1 MVRDPLYRAIEKRLD
16 ERLDPELF
24 ERCALD
30 LLRNVYP
37 GLVPIRGGSDG
48 GMDGAIAD
56 PRGGTPMPLVV
67 TTAGSVIRNLTASL
81 NSYRERG
88 GSASEAVLAT
98 SQPLT
103 ARQRKN
109 LEQRARELG
118 FTLRQIHDGADFTGR
133 LYRDPAW
140 RRELLGLAG
149 DPPALSVFP
158 RSPRPWPVTELL
170 GRDEELAW
178 LRAAKGD
185 VVVGGQPGVGKTA
198 LLGALAKEGLGLFV
212 VSRDIGK
219 IADALRELSPDRV
232 FVDDAHLDAAHPRNS
247 LLSRLVWLRQE
258 LGMAFRIVA
267 TTWPGHEDDIR
278 QLLYLTQ
285 DKGLRVNPLERMV
298 MLELVRNVNP
308 YFTEVLMGEI
318 LDQSEGRPGL
328 AVTLAHWAQRGELK
342 ELVNGRLLLGQVS
355 AGLPPPDSTIDALA
369 PFALGGGIGMC
380 LQSAAR
386 ALGIAEIDLRE
397 ALRPVSG
404 TGVLQEFEEPGPHV
418 GSLAVKPDALR
429 VALVERAYFSG
440 GLTLNIDHAL
450 RQVEDPAACT
460 YMLIQV
466 LARGGSVT
474 HQLIRTRLQEMHR
487 FDFMGGLW
495 SEYLRTGDR
504 AARWVLENH
513 PEMTVSVGRAALAV
527 LPEMALDR
535 LLDCPSKGG
544 EGGNN
549 AGQIIVNWVQAG
561 LPGRDAIDRRLL
573 LLARL
578 TGQMRDTHRGQLDTW
593 TWGRTTPTDLFR
605 AAFSLSI
612 HGVQTSPLDRLSL
625 NITSGS
631 LLPEEVRTLARE
643 WPSVLGALGALG
655 DDGIRCARDILN
667 EWTGRLLVR
676 GQHPETNP
684 TAEGEAPGMLEGV
697 VELAE
702 GAPGIV
708 MWARRLARYRGLIV
722 GLPHIDDPLLAKL
735 FPSTENPWD
744 RIPHDAILAS
754 AREIAEEWRRENPD
768 TVVERMLYYERQRLL
783 AGHDYPDVLRY
794 VTDAIA
800 QTAGDP
806 LTWLDALTDQEASA
820 RWVWPFLEAAVVA
833 APTSSSP
840 WEILARNESYDRVCV
855 RVGLSITGLSDDAVR
870 CIIRAVGR
878 SVGSRLDDVPWGE
891 LSGEWQGR
899 LLQDTNSPV
908 RAAAAAGLW
917 RAHRRKRP
925 HGPLGKLL
933 RDAAI
938 EAGDPELLKE
948 LFRADPEVARA
959 WVLQQARVFSTQRSE
974 PECRLPWPEIELPLP
989 ESIVRLGD
997 VLPGAYME
1005 LLKTAIAKLTLEDRR
1020 DLILAIPAHADER
1033 FYDYLVGMDPDLY
1046 RVVLRRHLPQEAHLA
1061 PLQREPSEALDSL
1074 IQLARRRGYTTC
1086 EIKAANVG
1094 D

>member
-16 ERLDPELF
+16 ERLDPEMF
-24 ERCALD
+24 ERCAVD
-30 LLRNVYP
+30 LLRAVYP
-37 GLVPIRGGSDG
+37 GLVPIRGGDDG

-56 PRGGTPMPLVV
+56 PRGGSPIPLVV
-67 TTAGSVIRNLTASL
+67 TTAGSVIGNLTKNL
-81 NSYRERG
+81 ESYRGDG
-88 GSASEAVLAT
+88 GAASEAVLAT
-98 SQPLT
+98 SRPLS

-109 LEQRARELG
+109 LEKRARE
-118 FTLRQIHDGADFTGR
+118 FDFALRQIHDQADFVGR
-133 LYRDPAW
+133 LYKDSRW
-140 RRELLGLAG
+140 RLELLGLTG

-178 LRAAKGD
+178 LRAAEGD
-185 VVVGGQPGVGKTA
+185 VVVAGQPGVGKTA

-212 VSRDIGK
+212 VSGDIGE

-232 FVDDAHLDAAHPRNS
+232 FVDDAHLDAAHPRDS

-278 QLLYLTQ
+278 QLLFLTQ
-285 DKGLRVNPLERMV
+285 NQGLRVNPLERKV
-298 MLELVRNVNP
+298 MLELVRSVNP
-308 YFTEVLMGEI
+308 YFNEVLIGEI
-318 LDQSEGRPGL
+318 LHQSEGRPGL

-342 ELVNGRLLLGQVS
+342 ELVNGRLLLRQIKKD
-355 AGLPPPDSTIDALA
+355 LPRPDSTLDALA
-369 PFALGGGIGMC
+369 PFALAGGYGMR
-380 LQSAAR
+380 LSAAAEVLGWSGNDLRR
-386 ALGIAEIDLRE
+386 ALR
-397 ALRPVSG
+397 RVSG
-404 TGVLQEFEEPGPHV
+404 TGILQQSDDREPHRVFV
-418 GSLAVKPDALR
+418 GVNPEVLR

-440 GLTLNIDHAL
+440 ALGMPVEPGLK
-450 RQVEDPAACT
+450 QVGDPSACT
-460 YMLIQV
+460 HTLIQV
-466 LARGGSVT
+466 LARGGRVPHS
-474 HQLIRTRLQEMHR
+474 LIRTRLEELHGFSWPGDLWERYVGTGQE
-487 FDFMGGLW
+487 
-495 SEYLRTGDR
+495 
-504 AARWVLENH
+504 AARWVLETH
-513 PEMTVSVGRAALAV
+513 PDRIVPVGRAALAV

-535 LLDCPSKGG
+535 LLDCPSEGG

-578 TGQMRDTHRGQLDTW
+578 TGQMRDTDRGRLDTW

-605 AAFSLSI
+605 AAFSLNI
-612 HGVQTSPLDRLSL
+612 HGVQTSPLDRQSL
-625 NITSGS
+625 NITTGS

-643 WPSVLGALGALG
+643 WPRVLEALGALG

-684 TAEGEAPGMLEGV
+684 TAEREAPGMLEGV

-702 GAPGIV
+702 GAPAIV

-735 FPSTENPWD
+735 FPATENPWD

-768 TVVERMLYYERQRLL
+768 TVVERMLYYERQRIL
-783 AGHDYPDVLRY
+783 AGHDYPDLLRY
-794 VTDAIA
+794 VTDAVA
-800 QTAGDP
+800 QSAGNP

-820 RWVWPFLEAAVVA
+820 RWVWPFLEAAVVV
-833 APTSSSP
+833 APKSSTA
-840 WEILARNESYDRVCV
+840 WEIMARSESYDRVSV
-855 RVGLSITGLSDDAVR
+855 RVGLSIAGLSEDAVG
-870 CIIRAVGR
+870 CIMRAVRR
-878 SVGSRLDDVPWGE
+878 SPGSQLDDVPWGD

-899 LLQDTNSPV
+899 LLQHTNSRV

-917 RAHRRKRP
+917 RAQGRKRP

-997 VLPGAYME
+997 VLPGAYTE
-1005 LLKTAIAKLTLEDRR
+1005 LLKTAIANLTLEDRR

-1046 RVVLRRHLPQEAHLA
+1046 RVLLRRHLPKEAHLA
-1061 PLQREPSEALDSL
+1061 PLQREPSQTLDSL